1 MSEHTK
7 EPPPVVPALR
17 TLANHMRRVAV
28 ELRVSG
34 TPAAGTRGAELAGAA
49 LLAEAWADEIEAD
62 NAALCGPRAGDNKIG
77 R

>member
-1 MSEHTK
+1 MSELRPDPFTP
-7 EPPPVVPALR
+7 PPPVVPALR

-34 TPAAGTRGAELAGAA
+34 TPAAGTRGAKLAGSA

-62 NAALCGPRAGDNKIG
+62 ARL
-77 R
+77 